1 MAADDAIET
10 TIGSFGKYQTWILI
24 LITLG
29 RYPVEFQLVNIV
41 FIMPSVEYI
50 CLDDGAL
57 NRTNY
62 CPCAN
67 PKYDTNTIVS
77 SVTTEWNL
85 ICDRTSLASLA
96 QSIMQIGII
105 PGSVI
110 FGYMSDR
117 HGRKIASLLS
127 LFCQVLAVA
136 ISAIVTEYWM
146 FVVCRFVIGITV
158 GGTIICTYVLI
169 VELSGK
175 SFRPYLVGLSEVSY
189 VTGYMTLPIIA
200 YFIRDWRTLQ
210 LVTSLPWLFVGFYYW
225 LIPESPR
232 WLISV
237 GRKNEAIKILTYI
250 ATKNKRPTNNIAT
263 IVDNVENEKP
273 GSVIDLF
280 KTPKIRMY
288 TIISAL
294 VWMLCAHTYYGINQY
309 IGNLQGNLY
318 LNVFISAIFLIPGIV
333 LVVIAALYFKRKK
346 SIMASFTTVA
356 VSLVIIA
363 FIPGKSTTVDIAF
376 AIIGQTGA
384 RSVFVQI
391 YLHSCEIFP
400 TVIRN
405 SAMGFSSIFAR
416 IGGFV
421 APFVVNIGIEGVS
434 VAIFCSLAV
443 CAAILCCFLPE
454 TKGIVLKNTIQE
466 TEQCHARK
474 KSDHAEKTADNTC
487 I

>member
-1 MAADDAIET
+1 
-10 TIGSFGKYQTWILI
+10 
-24 LITLG
+24 
-29 RYPVEFQLVNIV
+29 
-41 FIMPSVEYI
+41 
-50 CLDDGAL
+50 
-57 NRTNY
+57 
-62 CPCAN
+62 
-67 PKYDTNTIVS
+67 
-77 SVTTEWNL
+77 
-85 ICDRTSLASLA
+85 
-96 QSIMQIGII
+96 
-105 PGSVI
+105 
-110 FGYMSDR
+110 
-117 HGRKIASLLS
+117 
-127 LFCQVLAVA
+127 
-136 ISAIVTEYWM
+136 
-146 FVVCRFVIGITV
+146 
-158 GGTIICTYVLI
+158 
-169 VELSGK
+169 
-175 SFRPYLVGLSEVSY
+175 
-189 VTGYMTLPIIA
+189 
-200 YFIRDWRTLQ
+200 
-210 LVTSLPWLFVGFYYW
+210 
-225 LIPESPR
+225 
-232 WLISV
+232 
-237 GRKNEAIKILTYI
+237 
-250 ATKNKRPTNNIAT
+250 
-263 IVDNVENEKP
+263 
-273 GSVIDLF
+273 
-280 KTPKIRMY
+280 
-288 TIISAL
+288 
-294 VWMLCAHTYYGINQY
+294 MLCAHTYYGINQY